1 MQKGLK
7 RWQLFF
13 IFFEKRRRLVIS
25 LPDITTFGLNT
36 ELHPYIESNKPVCA
50 EQPSGTL
57 KYVSVFKT
65 CVMVNSALTVPEKLS
80 RLKCLIEHKKGSATG
95 LTVH

>member
-7 RWQLFF
+7 RGQFF
-13 IFFEKRRRLVIS
+13 FFKFFEKRRRLVIS
-25 LPDITTFGLNT
+25 LPDITTGGLIK

-65 CVMVNSALTVPEKLS
+65 CVMVNSALTVLEELP
-80 RLKCLIEHKKGSATG
+80 RLTQVLNRA
-95 LTVH
+95 